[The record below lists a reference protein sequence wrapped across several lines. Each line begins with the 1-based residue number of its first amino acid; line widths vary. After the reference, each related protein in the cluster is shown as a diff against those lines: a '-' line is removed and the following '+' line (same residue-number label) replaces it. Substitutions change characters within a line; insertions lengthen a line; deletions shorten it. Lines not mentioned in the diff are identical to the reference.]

1 MSGRTSRVI
10 ALGEDG
16 KGDLA
21 PFSAISPG
29 RFWLIT
35 PGYRAQIHKLITHAG
50 PLGLGIEARWADCP
64 PTVQH
69 HRAPSFLRLD
79 IEANDVAAAA
89 FITDGR
95 DHALDLAPRR
105 HGKQRSIGGFA

>member
-16 KGDLA
+16 KDELA
-21 PFSAISPG
+21 PLSAISPG

-35 PGYRAQIHKLITHAG
+35 PRYRTHTDKLIAHAR
-50 PLGLGIEARWADCP
+50 PLGLGIEERWTDCP

-69 HRAPSFLRLD
+69 HREPSFLRLD
-79 IEANDVAAAA
+79 IEANDVASAA
-89 FITDGR
+89 FIADGR
-95 DHALDLAPRR
+95 DHALDLASPR
-105 HGKQRSIGGFA
+105 HGKQRSIVGFA